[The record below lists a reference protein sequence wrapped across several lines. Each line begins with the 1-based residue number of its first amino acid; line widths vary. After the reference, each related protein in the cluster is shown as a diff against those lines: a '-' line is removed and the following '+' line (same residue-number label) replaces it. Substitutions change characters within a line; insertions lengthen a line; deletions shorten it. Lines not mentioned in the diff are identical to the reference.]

1 MGKGKF
7 SNLELEKLLKQG
19 MGVRAIAKKLR
30 VSPSAVS
37 QRLKALR
44 VAVSAHVAV
53 RDGGRLAEQKYNA
66 QQQLLNISQVI
77 NKELQYIQEKIKKDP
92 PENERAKWQEAQLK
106 HTAEIRQQ
114 IKLMLEIASTLYRV
128 EEVANF
134 QKIVIE
140 EIGNES
146 PECRE
151 RIVKRLVTRGSLG
164 RSVDFPIH

>member
-1 MGKGKF
+1 MGKAKF
-7 SNLELEKLLKQG
+7 SNMELEKLLNQG

-44 VAVSAHVAV
+44 VAISSHVAM

-66 QQQLLNISQVI
+66 QEQLLSISRLI
-77 NKELQYIQEKIKKDP
+77 NKELDFIQEKIKKE
-92 PENERAKWQEAQLK
+92 PEKERAKWQEAQLK

-128 EEVANF
+128 EEIANF

-151 RIVKRLVTRGSLG
+151 RIVKRLVERGSLG
-164 RSVDFPIH
+164 RSFDFPLS

>member
-1 MGKGKF
+1 MGKAKF
-7 SNLELEKLLKQG
+7 SNMELEKLLNQG
-19 MGVRAIAKKLR
+19 MGVRAIAKQLR

-66 QQQLLNISQVI
+66 QEQLLSISRLI
-77 NKELQYIQEKIKKDP
+77 NKELDFIQEKIKKE
-92 PENERAKWQEAQLK
+92 PEKERAKWQEAQLK

-151 RIVKRLVTRGSLG
+151 RIVKRLVARGSLG
-164 RSVDFPIH
+164 RSFDFPLG